1 MAGYVAAAFAD
12 VSLRPCTYRAAE
24 QGFAGTEAGCGGPSG
39 RPGFF
44 HLLTTIKRSKT
55 GIS

>member
-1 MAGYVAAAFAD
+1 MAGYVAAAVVD
-12 VSLRPCTYRAAE
+12 VPDQPCTCRAAE
-24 QGFAGTEAGCGGPSG
+24 QGFAGTEAGSGGPSG

-44 HLLTTIKRSKT
+44 HLLTTIKRSKP

>member
-1 MAGYVAAAFAD
+1 MAGYVAVAFAD
-12 VSLRPCTYRAAE
+12 VSLRPCTCRAAE
-24 QGFAGTEAGCGGPSG
+24 QGFAGTEAGSGGPSG

-44 HLLTTIKRSKT
+44 HLLTTIKRFKP